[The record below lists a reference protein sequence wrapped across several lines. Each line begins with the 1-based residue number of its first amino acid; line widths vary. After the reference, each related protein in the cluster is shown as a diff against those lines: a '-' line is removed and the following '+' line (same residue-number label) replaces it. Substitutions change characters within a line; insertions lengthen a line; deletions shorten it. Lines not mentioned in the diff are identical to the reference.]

1 MAQWKIRRRQGECSA
16 CEHVFEDGERHASLL
31 RIDGDELQRGD
42 LCDACWAAHETG
54 GDDLIWWFTHH
65 EENKKRTLALDL
77 ATMERLFMELAD
89 RDTDQL
95 KEVRYLLCLL
105 LMRKRRLKLERVKRV
120 KGAELLVMRRPRR
133 KEQLEVQV
141 FDFNAERMDELR
153 TRLQEVLE
161 GTSFEEGGDESIG
174 EEETGE
180 DLQAPVS
187 EAREAV
193 GEADDAEASGDA
205 DGAGD
210 GAGDAA
216 GDAAGDDTDRR
227 TDSGADADTATQQ
240 SAAK

>member
-31 RIDGDELQRGD
+31 RIDGDDLQRGD
-42 LCDACWAAHETG
+42 LCDACWAEHEAG

-65 EENKKRTLALDL
+65 QENKKRTLALDL

-105 LMRKRRLKLERVKRV
+105 LMRKRRLKLERVKRT

-141 FDFNAERMDELR
+141 FDFDAERMDELR

-161 GTSFEEGGDESIG
+161 GTSFEEGGDDSIG
-174 EEETGE
+174 DDEAGE

-187 EAREAV
+187 KARSAVRECDDEVEA
-193 GEADDAEASGDA
+193 GSDDADGDEDDDVDCASDADAEADA
-205 DGAGD
+205 E
-210 GAGDAA
+210 
-216 GDAAGDDTDRR
+216 
-227 TDSGADADTATQQ
+227 QP
-240 SAAK
+240 AAK